1 MMRYLFGIGV
11 VVLGAILTLSSCVDA
26 PSFDDIPEIK
36 NARLDLGSNPVNPY
50 DTSVVFKVDIR
61 FDFSDGDGDLGRLP
75 NDSTTSNVFLVNE
88 QLLTAPDTFFYSMQY
103 IPPDGGVPDITGT
116 VKIQLEQSTFDG
128 FCIAGP
134 LDEVNFDIWIEDRA
148 GQKSNTLS
156 IPSIPLNCD

>member
-1 MMRYLFGIGV
+1 MMRYFFGIVMALIAALSLITGCV
-11 VVLGAILTLSSCVDA
+11 VA
-26 PSFDDIPEIK
+26 PTFDDVPSIS

-75 NDSTTSNVFLVNE
+75 SDSLTNNIFLVNE
-88 QLLTAPDTFFYSMQY
+88 QLVSAPDTFFYSLEY
-103 IPPDGGVPDITGT
+103 IPPHGGVPDITGT
-116 VKIQLEQSTFDG
+116 VKIQLQQSTFDG

-148 GQKSNTLS
+148 GRKSNV
-156 IPSIPLNCD
+156 IAVPSIPLDCD

>member
-75 NDSTTSNVFLVNE
+75 NDSTTSNVFLVN
-88 QLLTAPDTFFYSMQY
+88 LD
-103 IPPDGGVPDITGT
+103 
-116 VKIQLEQSTFDG
+116 
-128 FCIAGP
+128 GP
-134 LDEVNFDIWIEDRA
+134 LDEVNFDFWIEDRA